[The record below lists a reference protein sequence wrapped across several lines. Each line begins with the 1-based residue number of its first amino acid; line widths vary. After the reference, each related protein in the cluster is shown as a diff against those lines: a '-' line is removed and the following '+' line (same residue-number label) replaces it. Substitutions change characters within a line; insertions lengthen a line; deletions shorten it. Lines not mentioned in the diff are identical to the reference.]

1 MVFESKLKKICSA
14 NRQFYFLVFYNVS
27 NLTAFMKCNS
37 YFYFRQKN
45 SFPEELGQTILKNP
59 TIKDLLAKR
68 LHPQKGHIEE
78 VMKGQTYPDGTDWK
92 YVKRFVSNKLTNMK
106 QRDATKK
113 KKEEK
118 AAKKRKGE
126 GPSASGSKPKKQK
139 KK

>member
-1 MVFESKLKKICSA
+1 M
-14 NRQFYFLVFYNVS
+14 VFYNVS
-27 NLTAFMKCNS
+27 NLTVFVKCNY

-45 SFPEELGQTILKNP
+45 SFPEELGQTVLNNP
-59 TIKDLLAKR
+59 IIKDLFAKR
-68 LHPQKGHIEE
+68 LHPNKAIIEK

-118 AAKKRKGE
+118 AAKKRQGE
-126 GPSASGSKPKKQK
+126 RPSASGSKPKKQK
-139 KK
+139 RN